1 MTPLAPLTLTA
12 LVCAQA
18 TPAAFRTPPMRAAPG
33 PGALGDRGAGAAV
46 LAEVVARVP
55 AAVTSLIVARRPAA
69 TDETLSGLLGGP
81 RSAAGGGALAWS
93 PPGTPPTAQG
103 WRARGLDP
111 DAPLVAWTLGG
122 DHPWIVRIGVADAAE
137 ARRAFGLLAAGP
149 LDPVRRVD
157 SADDAPW
164 ACRLDGPTLLCQRG
178 PGAAAAEPLAELAR
192 ALHPSGPS
200 LESRGDVIALLAAL
214 DADADVYAYTR
225 PAEHARAVDA
235 AAHDWRR
242 RRDFAATEPRPD
254 DDTRRARAYGK
265 LLEQLPGA
273 AASLRVGA
281 GPELAIEVGLSPRA
295 RQALGAIPELAA
307 VGLARLGG
315 TPGLVQ
321 LRAALPPLLVE
332 HFARSLWPGLP
343 TERLDG
349 ELALVVLGLDGRP
362 HVADP
367 YAAPS
372 VFALGL
378 RPRRDPVDPVE
389 RWIAGLGAP
398 WTQDGDV
405 WRRVEG
411 DHVDEVRVLDG
422 LLVLATGAGSG
433 AAAQRR
439 IGARAPVGQLPPDTL
454 LDVRVD
460 LGAARAALTVARGER
475 PCASL
480 DRTARWVELLET
492 AAAGRRAIHARARL
506 VDGARLSIRAEAL
519 DD

>member
-33 PGALGDRGAGAAV
+33 PGALGDRGAGAAA
-46 LAEVVARVP
+46 LADVVARVP
-55 AAVTSLIVARRPAA
+55 ASVATLLVVRRPAA
-69 TDETLSGLLGGP
+69 TDDALSGLLGPGTN
-81 RSAAGGGALAWS
+81 ATHGGALAWA
-93 PPGTPPTAQG
+93 PPGTPATAEG

-111 DAPLVAWTLGG
+111 DAPLVAWTLGVER
-122 DHPWIVRIGVADAAE
+122 PWIVRVGVADAAE
-137 ARRAFGLLAAGP
+137 ARRAFGLPAAGP

-157 SADDAPW
+157 AVDDEPW
-164 ACRLDGPTLLCQRG
+164 ACRLDGPALLCQRG
-178 PGAAAAEPLAELAR
+178 PGASADPLAELSL

-225 PAEHARAVDA
+225 PAEHTRAVEAAAQAWRRRQDFAAVDA
-235 AAHDWRR
+235 RA
-242 RRDFAATEPRPD
+242 D
-254 DDTRRARAYGK
+254 DGGRRARAYGK

-273 AASLRVGA
+273 AASIRLGA
-281 GPELAIEVGLSPRA
+281 GREVAIEVGLSPRA
-295 RQALGAIPELAA
+295 RQVLGAIPERDAI
-307 VGLARLGG
+307 GLARLGA

-321 LRAALPPLLVE
+321 LRAALPPVLVE
-332 HFARSLWPGLP
+332 HFVRSLWPGLP

-378 RPRRDPVDPVE
+378 RPKPGPTDPLE

-398 WTQDGDV
+398 WARDGDA

-411 DHVDEVRVLDG
+411 DHVDELRALDD

-433 AAAQRR
+433 AAAMRR
-439 IGARAPVGQLPPDTL
+439 IGARAPVRHLPPDTL

-480 DRTARWVELLET
+480 DRAARWVGLLEA
-492 AAAGRRAIHARARL
+492 AAAGRRTIHARARL
-506 VDGARLSIRAEAL
+506 MDGARLSIRAEAL
-519 DD
+519 ED